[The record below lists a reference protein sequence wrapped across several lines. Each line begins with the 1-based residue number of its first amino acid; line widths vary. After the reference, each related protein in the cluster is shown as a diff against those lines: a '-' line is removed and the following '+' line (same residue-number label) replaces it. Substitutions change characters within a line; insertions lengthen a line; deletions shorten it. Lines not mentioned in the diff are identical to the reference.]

1 MAKERK
7 NWEEDTVILEEE
19 GKTPPA
25 AAPGPLVE
33 KPSEEGSTLRGS
45 VGARQDEDTNT
56 KETTK
61 PDDQES
67 ASRPSEA
74 TV

>member
-7 NWEEDTVILEEE
+7 SWEEDTAILEE
-19 GKTPPA
+19 GKAPPA
-25 AAPGPLVE
+25 TAPGPLAE

-45 VGARQDEDTNT
+45 VGARQDEETSA
-56 KETTK
+56 KETTN

-67 ASRPSEA
+67 APRPSEA